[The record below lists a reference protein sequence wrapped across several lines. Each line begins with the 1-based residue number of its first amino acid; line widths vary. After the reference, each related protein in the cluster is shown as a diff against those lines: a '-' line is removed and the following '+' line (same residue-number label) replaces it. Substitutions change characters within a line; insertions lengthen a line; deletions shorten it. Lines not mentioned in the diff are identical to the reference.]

1 MEKFDTLEKAIDL
14 FRSGDKAVAARL
26 LAQQVTQDP
35 KNDSA
40 WLWLAAS
47 LEQTDQRIYCLH
59 KAQALNPAN
68 PATLETLNSFLG
80 LERPVR
86 EIGGPIS
93 LPPPAVP
100 VDPNHTSESDAD
112 PVMQVKPAKKSLSR
126 IQVIILLV
134 LVVAIILIIA
144 AMAYLILG
152 SNPTVLPEPF
162 RQIFGGGLIL
172 PPVF

>member
-14 FRSGDKAVAARL
+14 FRSGDKAAASRL

-68 PATLETLNSFLG
+68 PGTLEALSAYLG
-80 LERPVR
+80 LERSVR
-86 EIGGPIS
+86 DLGGPIN
-93 LPPPAVP
+93 LPPPEIPVYPQTTPDSGTGSVP
-100 VDPNHTSESDAD
+100 
-112 PVMQVKPAKKSLSR
+112 PVRSTRKGLSR
-126 IQVIILLV
+126 TQVIILVV
-134 LVVAIILIIA
+134 LVVAILLIIA
-144 AMAYLILG
+144 AMGFLVLS
-152 SNPTVLPEPF
+152 SNPDLLPEPI
-162 RQIFGGGLIL
+162 RQLIGAGLVL
-172 PPVF
+172 PPGF